1 MRRSQRKKRMNKYK
15 LSNAGISVAEGIKR
29 LNGNKELYEKLL
41 HEFPSDER
49 YKKLCIAIEKK
60 DVKEAFMQSHAL
72 KGLAGNLSMNEFYKS
87 IVPLVELLRRGSLED
102 AEMLLSNVTSE
113 YEKIILALQEV

>member
-1 MRRSQRKKRMNKYK
+1 MNKYK

-41 HEFPSDER
+41 HEFPSDKR

-113 YEKIILALQEV
+113 YEKIILALQEF